1 MNTLH
6 AGSLEPAAVN
16 IERVIRMAHAAQRI
30 REKDAW
36 QVGEAAFMGRM
47 LVQAT
52 LPHRDPG
59 NVREFVRQNGDFTL
73 AIQPGPNTGVPYG
86 SYPRL
91 ILAWMTTEAVKTG
104 QRQVV
109 LGQSLSDFMRELGLT
124 PTGGRS
130 GTVTRFREQMR
141 RLFSSRVA
149 AVYSG
154 PTGYKLNSVEIAT
167 DVDLWWDP
175 KHPEQVAMWESTVTM
190 GEKFFREVT
199 QHPVPLDMRVLKEI
213 RQSALALDLYMWL
226 THRLTWIHH
235 PLHLSWEQLHAQFG
249 ANYAQPKHFATEAK
263 RELRKLR
270 VVWPE
275 LQYAL
280 PRGRLVV
287 YPGRPQVPQKGS

>member
-1 MNTLH
+1 
-6 AGSLEPAAVN
+6 
-16 IERVIRMAHAAQRI
+16 MAHAAQRI